1 MLDQQCSVDVR
12 IRNGVALVVVLGEL
26 DLATTPLL
34 VDRLT
39 HLERTDV
46 EAIMVD
52 LRETTFLDCSAIH
65 AFLNAH
71 HHAQENGHR
80 FILVGAN
87 AIAQRIIGLTGTQ
100 FLLHENGKAD
110 VLAQF
115 TRPESADPHRD
126 PASDVGSRD

>member
-46 EAIMVD
+46 ETIMVD
-52 LRETTFLDCSAIH
+52 LREVTFLDSSAIH
-65 AFLNAH
+65 AFVTAH
-71 HHAQENGHR
+71 DHAQQNGHR
-80 FILVGAN
+80 LILVGAN
-87 AIAQRIIGLTGTQ
+87 ALAQRIIGLTGTQ
-100 FLLHENGKAD
+100 FLLHENGTAEG
-110 VLAQF
+110 VAQF
-115 TRPESADPHRD
+115 TRPESADPHHQD
-126 PASDVGSRD
+126 PASAGSA